1 MQKRDLSTNKLPKIP
16 VNDTTLSSKLYSLT
30 GLRIFQAKFMEE
42 LRYPRPPQ
50 KNQQTLQVNN
60 ENFANTMPMKPTPIY
75 DGFTGKDK
83 HNESR
88 VEKNR

>member
-1 MQKRDLSTNKLPKIP
+1 MLKRDLSTNKLPKIP
-16 VNDTTLSSKLYSLT
+16 ANDTTLSSKLYSLT

-50 KNQQTLQVNN
+50 KNQQPYQANN
-60 ENFANTMPMKPTPIY
+60 ENFANTMPSKPGPTY

-83 HNESR
+83 SNESR
-88 VEKNR
+88 VEKLR

>member
-16 VNDTTLSSKLYSLT
+16 ANDTTLSSKLYSLT

-50 KNQQTLQVNN
+50 KNQQTHQVNN
-60 ENFANTMPMKPTPIY
+60 
-75 DGFTGKDK
+75 
-83 HNESR
+83 
-88 VEKNR
+88 

>member
-16 VNDTTLSSKLYSLT
+16 ANDTTLSSKLYSLT

-50 KNQQTLQVNN
+50 KNQQIHQVNN
-60 ENFANTMPMKPTPIY
+60 ENFANTMPTKPAPIY

-83 HNESR
+83 YNESR
-88 VEKNR
+88 VEKFR